1 MHGDVSPQGSA
12 ATAAALPA
20 SYRRISL
27 ARFGASFADSVEIV
41 DTPMTPPGE
50 GELLVRNH
58 WAGVNGVFDDRLA
71 RNRVEYVDID
81 LPADL
86 GIECVGEV
94 VAIGAGVRGFAIGEA
109 VAMTRLGFGYREY
122 LRLPASEAVAIAA
135 PTPEILTLIPT
146 GISALVALEQV
157 AELRAGETIVISA
170 AAGGLGHLL
179 VQLARLKGAH
189 VVALTGTAE
198 KCAAVRGLGAHRVLN
213 YREEDLDA
221 VFRRD
226 YPRGFDVA
234 YDTVGGQM
242 FDLFVAHIGV
252 RGRVICSGY
261 TADIEAPEQVTR
273 SRIYTQLYWKAASV
287 RGFMN
292 PLFGEHHPD
301 AARRLL
307 RMYADGHLQVLVDRA
322 DFRGLESVPRA
333 IEHLLAGRNLGK
345 VVVQLT

>member
-1 MHGDVSPQGSA
+1 MHGDVSPSGSA
-12 ATAAALPA
+12 AAAALPA
-20 SYRRISL
+20 TYRRISL
-27 ARFGASFADSVEIV
+27 QRFGSTFAESIEIL
-41 DTPMTPPGE
+41 DTPLRPPGP

-71 RNRVEYVDID
+71 RNRVEYLQIG
-81 LPADL
+81 LPSDL

-94 VAIGAGVRGFAIGEA
+94 VATGPGVSGFAVGDA
-109 VAMTRLGFGYREY
+109 VAMTRLGYGYREY
-122 LRLPASEAVAIAA
+122 LCLPASEAIPVAAA
-135 PTPEILTLIPT
+135 SPEILTLIPT

-157 AELRAGETIVISA
+157 AELRPGETIVISA

-189 VVALTGTAE
+189 VVALAGSEE
-198 KCAAVRGLGAHRVLN
+198 KCEAVRGLGAHRVLN
-213 YREEDLDA
+213 YRREDLDA

-234 YDTVGGQM
+234 YDTVGGRI
-242 FDLFVAHIGV
+242 FDLFVSHVAM
-252 RGRVICSGY
+252 RGRVISSGY

-292 PLFGEHHPD
+292 PLYAEHHPD

-307 RMYADGHLQVLVDRA
+307 RLYADGHLRVLVDPGG
-322 DFRGLESVPRA
+322 FSGLESVPA
-333 IEHLLAGRNLGK
+333 AVAHLLAGRNLGK
-345 VVVQLT
+345 VVVRLT

>member
-1 MHGDVSPQGSA
+1 MHGDVSAGGR
-12 ATAAALPA
+12 ALPA
-20 SYRRISL
+20 RYRRL
-27 ARFGASFADSVEIV
+27 VLQRFGESFADATEIV
-41 DTPMTPPGE
+41 ESALVGPGP

-71 RNRVEYVDID
+71 RNRVEYLDIQPPCD
-81 LPADL
+81 I

-94 VAIGAGVRGFAIGEA
+94 VAIGEGVHGINLGDA
-109 VAMTRLGFGYREY
+109 VATTRLGNGYREY
-122 LRLPASEAVAIAA
+122 LCTPADRVIPIAA

-157 AELRAGETIVISA
+157 AELRPGETIVISA

-189 VVALTGTAE
+189 VVGLAGTRA
-198 KCAAVRGLGAHRVLN
+198 KCEAVASLGAHRVLN
-213 YREEDLDA
+213 YRQEDLDA
-221 VFRRD
+221 IFRQE

-234 YDTVGGQM
+234 YDTVGSGI
-242 FDLFVAHIGV
+242 FDLFLEHVAV

-261 TADIEAPEQVTR
+261 TADIENPEPVTR
-273 SRIYTQLYWKAASV
+273 PRIYTSLYWKAASV

-292 PLFGEHHPD
+292 PLFGEYHAE
-301 AARRLL
+301 AAQRLL
-307 RMYADGHLQVLVDRA
+307 RMYADGALRVLVDA
-322 DFRGLESVPRA
+322 SDFHGLEAVPRA

-345 VVVQLT
+345 VVVRLY